1 MSKEQE
7 ILDKI
12 SELKDALIKARPD
25 PDSKDKKATL
35 PSLLKDHL
43 INAAPKIAT
52 EELLS
57 GFLKD
62 WTDAYDKIKQ
72 IHVEVT
78 KHKTTEML
86 EMLGLNSIAAVHEKY
101 QEAQEDPTVAWKDW
115 LWGAIGGAVLL
126 VAIPALALFFTGQLV
141 NLSRTIQTW
150 RPFGDNSPE
159 ARAGR
164 RILAGNGNGG
174 LAPQTLSA
182 VNQREARVWNGGTS
196 IADLVGD
203 PANAQNAETL
213 ARALEKLNPQVERF
227 EAKAPSFLNSFK
239 RLPNQS
245 KADKAAT
252 VLETMGEAIKKIN
265 ATKLKKIADGLEK
278 LNKELDT
285 FQPTKLPTDTQLGN
299 TAQAMSNLATQTGT
313 LRDKFRELR
322 GSISSLD
329 QVIAGSGAG
338 SN

>member
-1 MSKEQE
+1 MTKEQE

-12 SELKDALIKARPD
+12 SDLKAALLEERANPKG
-25 PDSKDKKATL
+25 DKEPKL

-43 INAAPKIAT
+43 VNVAPKIAT
-52 EELLS
+52 EEFLS

-72 IHVEVT
+72 IHTEVS

-101 QEAQEDPTVAWKDW
+101 QEAKEDPTVVWKDW

-126 VAIPALALFFTGQLV
+126 VAIPALTLFFAGQLLA
-141 NLSRTIQTW
+141 LSRTIQTW
-150 RPFGDNSPE
+150 RPFGDNSPQ

-174 LAPQTLSA
+174 LSPQTLGA
-182 VNQREARVWNGGTS
+182 VNQREARVFNGGTS
-196 IADLVGD
+196 LADLVSD
-203 PANAQNAETL
+203 PANAQQAETL

-227 EAKAPSFLNSFK
+227 EAKAPSFLDSFK
-239 RLPNQS
+239 RLPKQS
-245 KADKAAT
+245 KAEKAVT
-252 VLETMGEAIKKIN
+252 VLDLVGDAIKKVN
-265 ATKLKKIADGLEK
+265 AVKLKKIADGLEK
-278 LNKELDT
+278 LNGELDR

-299 TAQAMSNLATQTGT
+299 TAQAMSDLATQTGT
-313 LRDKFRELR
+313 LREKFQGLS
-322 GSISSLD
+322 GTITSLN
-329 QVIAGSGAG
+329 QEIAGSGAR
-338 SN
+338 

>member
-1 MSKEQE
+1 MTKEQE
-7 ILDKI
+7 ILDRI
-12 SELKDALIKARPD
+12 SDLKAALLEERTD
-25 PDSKDKKATL
+25 PKGDKEPKL

-43 INAAPKIAT
+43 VNVAPKIAT
-52 EELLS
+52 EEFLS

-72 IHVEVT
+72 IHTEVS

-101 QEAQEDPTVAWKDW
+101 QEAKEDPTVAWKDW

-126 VAIPALALFFTGQLV
+126 VAIPALALFFAGQLL

-174 LAPQTLSA
+174 VSLQTLGA
-182 VNQREARVWNGGTS
+182 VNQREQRVFMGGTS
-196 IADLVGD
+196 LADLVSN
-203 PANAQNAETL
+203 PANAQQAETL
-213 ARALEKLNPQVERF
+213 AKALEKLNPQVERF
-227 EAKAPSFLNSFK
+227 DAKAPSFLDSFK

-252 VLETMGEAIKKIN
+252 VLGTMGEAIKKVN
-265 ATKLKKIADGLEK
+265 AVKLKKIADGLEK
-278 LNKELDT
+278 LNSELDK
-285 FQPTKLPTDTQLGN
+285 FQPTKLPTETQLGN

-313 LRDKFRELR
+313 LREKFQDLQGTIRT
-322 GSISSLD
+322 LD
-329 QVIAGSGAG
+329 GLIAGSTGR
-338 SN
+338 